1 MAVETAAAQSS
12 GHRSQ
17 SARTSSPTPA
27 EGRACAKLPLRFF
40 GGSRE
45 KPDVSD
51 RQAGQRIDEIRA
63 DLDNLHR
70 EDVFSDMRLA
80 TIRRLQPVRHD
91 GSPDP
96 SRPTTYIAETT
107 IVSQLGPIPVQSP
120 IEADSLED
128 AFSKFP
134 EAIKAAVERLSERA
148 QEMRREEASRIVV
161 PGSMPP
167 DLGGGRPGGG
177 GLIFDR

>member
-1 MAVETAAAQSS
+1 M
-12 GHRSQ
+12 
-17 SARTSSPTPA
+17 
-27 EGRACAKLPLRFF
+27 
-40 GGSRE
+40 
-45 KPDVSD
+45 SD

-80 TIRRLQPVRHD
+80 TIRRLQPVRPD

-96 SRPTTYIAETT
+96 LRPTTYIAETT

-120 IEADSLED
+120 IEADSLKD
-128 AFSKFP
+128 AFTKFP
-134 EAIKAAVERLSERA
+134 EAIKGAVERLSERA

-167 DLGGGRPGGG
+167 DLGGGGGGRPGGGG

>member
-1 MAVETAAAQSS
+1 MSE
-12 GHRSQ
+12 
-17 SARTSSPTPA
+17 
-27 EGRACAKLPLRFF
+27 
-40 GGSRE
+40 
-45 KPDVSD
+45 
-51 RQAGQRIDEIRA
+51 RQAGQRLDEIRA

-80 TIRRLQPVRHD
+80 TIRRFQPVRHD

-96 SRPTTYIAETT
+96 TRPTTYIAETT

-120 IEADSLED
+120 IEADSLKD

-134 EAIKAAVERLSERA
+134 QAIQEAVERLSERA

-161 PGSMPP
+161 PGAMPP

-177 GLIFDR
+177 RPGGGGGIIFDR

>member
-1 MAVETAAAQSS
+1 MSE
-12 GHRSQ
+12 
-17 SARTSSPTPA
+17 
-27 EGRACAKLPLRFF
+27 
-40 GGSRE
+40 
-45 KPDVSD
+45 

-63 DLDNLHR
+63 DLNNLHR

-80 TIRRLQPVRHD
+80 TIRRLQPIRED

-96 SRPTTYIAETT
+96 TRPTTYIAETT

-120 IEADSLED
+120 IDANSLKD
-128 AFSKFP
+128 AFEKFP
-134 EAIKAAVERLSERA
+134 DAIKTAVERLSERA

-167 DLGGGRPGGG
+167 DVGGGRSGGG
-177 GLIFDR
+177 GLVFDR

>member
-1 MAVETAAAQSS
+1 M
-12 GHRSQ
+12 
-17 SARTSSPTPA
+17 
-27 EGRACAKLPLRFF
+27 
-40 GGSRE
+40 
-45 KPDVSD
+45 SD
-51 RQAGQRIDEIRA
+51 RQAGQRIDEISA

-80 TIRRLQPVRHD
+80 TIRRLQPVQPD

-96 SRPTTYIAETT
+96 TRPTTYIAETT

-120 IEADSLED
+120 IEADSLKD
-128 AFSKFP
+128 AFAKFP

-161 PGSMPP
+161 PGSMP
-167 DLGGGRPGGG
+167 DMGGGRPPGGGG

>member
-1 MAVETAAAQSS
+1 VHAGRTTALCYT
-12 GHRSQ
+12 R
-17 SARTSSPTPA
+17 ARN
-27 EGRACAKLPLRFF
+27 FQ
-40 GGSRE
+40 GSKE
-45 KPDVSD
+45 NPDVSD
-51 RQAGQRIDEIRA
+51 RQAGQRIDEISA

-80 TIRRLQPVRHD
+80 TIRRLQPIRPD

-96 SRPTTYIAETT
+96 TRATTYIAETT

-128 AFSKFP
+128 AFTKFP

-167 DLGGGRPGGG
+167 SGGGG
-177 GLIFDR
+177 GLVFDR

>member
-1 MAVETAAAQSS
+1 MPCKYRGDINVSEQET
-12 GHRSQ
+12 GL
-17 SARTSSPTPA
+17 
-27 EGRACAKLPLRFF
+27 GL
-40 GGSRE
+40 
-45 KPDVSD
+45 
-51 RQAGQRIDEIRA
+51 DEIRA

-80 TIRRLQPVRHD
+80 TIRRMQPINHD
-91 GSPDP
+91 GSHDP

-120 IEADSLED
+120 LAADSLKD
-128 AFSKFP
+128 AFEKFP

-161 PGSMPP
+161 PGSMP
-167 DLGGGRPGGG
+167 DMGGGGRPGGG
-177 GLIFDR
+177 GGMVFDR

>member
-1 MAVETAAAQSS
+1 MSE
-12 GHRSQ
+12 
-17 SARTSSPTPA
+17 
-27 EGRACAKLPLRFF
+27 
-40 GGSRE
+40 
-45 KPDVSD
+45 
-51 RQAGQRIDEIRA
+51 RQAGQRIDEISA

-80 TIRRLQPVRHD
+80 TIRRLQPIRHD
-91 GSPDP
+91 GRPDP

-107 IVSQLGPIPVQSP
+107 ILSQLGPIPVQAP
-120 IEADSLED
+120 IEADSLKD

-134 EAIKAAVERLSERA
+134 EAIKAAVERLSDRA

-161 PGSMPP
+161 PGSMPR
-167 DLGGGRPGGG
+167 DLGSGGGRRGGG

>member
-1 MAVETAAAQSS
+1 M
-12 GHRSQ
+12 
-17 SARTSSPTPA
+17 
-27 EGRACAKLPLRFF
+27 
-40 GGSRE
+40 
-45 KPDVSD
+45 SD
-51 RQAGQRIDEIRA
+51 RQAGQRIDEITA

-96 SRPTTYIAETT
+96 TRPTTYIAETT

-120 IEADSLED
+120 IEADSLKD
-128 AFSKFP
+128 AFTKFP
-134 EAIKAAVERLSERA
+134 EAIRAAVERLSERA

-167 DLGGGRPGGG
+167 DLGGGRPPGGGG

>member
-1 MAVETAAAQSS
+1 MSE
-12 GHRSQ
+12 
-17 SARTSSPTPA
+17 
-27 EGRACAKLPLRFF
+27 
-40 GGSRE
+40 
-45 KPDVSD
+45 
-51 RQAGQRIDEIRA
+51 RQAGQRLDEISA

-80 TIRRLQPVRHD
+80 TIRRFQPVRRD

-96 SRPTTYIAETT
+96 TRPTTYIAETT

-120 IEADSLED
+120 IEADSLKD

-134 EAIKAAVERLSERA
+134 EAIQAAVERLSERA

-161 PGSMPP
+161 PGAMPP
-167 DLGGGRPGGG
+167 DLGGGGPGGGRPGGG
-177 GLIFDR
+177 IVFDR

>member
-1 MAVETAAAQSS
+1 MLHS
-12 GHRSQ
+12 R
-17 SARTSSPTPA
+17 PA
-27 EGRACAKLPLRFF
+27 NPGEC
-40 GGSRE
+40 GGSS
-45 KPDVSD
+45 DVSE
-51 RQAGQRIDEIRA
+51 REAGQRLDEIRA

-80 TIRRLQPVRHD
+80 TIRRFQPIRPD

-96 SRPTTYIAETT
+96 TRPTIYIAETT
-107 IVSQLGPIPVQSP
+107 IISQLGPIPVQSP
-120 IEADSLED
+120 IEADSLKD

-134 EAIKAAVERLSERA
+134 EAVRAAVDRLSERA

-161 PGSMPP
+161 PGAMPP

-177 GLIFDR
+177 GGGIVFDR

>member
-1 MAVETAAAQSS
+1 MSE
-12 GHRSQ
+12 
-17 SARTSSPTPA
+17 
-27 EGRACAKLPLRFF
+27 
-40 GGSRE
+40 
-45 KPDVSD
+45 
-51 RQAGQRIDEIRA
+51 RQAGQRLDEISA

-80 TIRRLQPVRHD
+80 TIRRFQPVKRD

-96 SRPTTYIAETT
+96 TRPTTYIAETT

-120 IEADSLED
+120 IEADSLKD

-134 EAIKAAVERLSERA
+134 EAIQAAVERLSERA

-161 PGSMPP
+161 PGAMPP
-167 DLGGGRPGGG
+167 DLGGGGPGGGRPGGG
-177 GLIFDR
+177 GIVFDR

>member
-1 MAVETAAAQSS
+1 M
-12 GHRSQ
+12 
-17 SARTSSPTPA
+17 
-27 EGRACAKLPLRFF
+27 
-40 GGSRE
+40 
-45 KPDVSD
+45 SD
-51 RQAGQRIDEIRA
+51 RQAGQRIDEISA

-80 TIRRLQPVRHD
+80 TIRRLQPVRPD
-91 GSPDP
+91 GSHDP
-96 SRPTTYIAETT
+96 TRPTTYIAETT

-128 AFSKFP
+128 AFTRFP

-167 DLGGGRPGGG
+167 PGGRPPGGGG

>member
-1 MAVETAAAQSS
+1 M
-12 GHRSQ
+12 
-17 SARTSSPTPA
+17 
-27 EGRACAKLPLRFF
+27 
-40 GGSRE
+40 
-45 KPDVSD
+45 SD
-51 RQAGQRIDEIRA
+51 RHAGQRIDEISA

-80 TIRRLQPVRHD
+80 TIRRLQPIKRD
-91 GSPDP
+91 GSHDP

-120 IEADSLED
+120 IEADSLQD

-161 PGSMPP
+161 PGTMPP

-177 GLIFDR
+177 GGGLIFDR

>member
-1 MAVETAAAQSS
+1 MSE
-12 GHRSQ
+12 
-17 SARTSSPTPA
+17 
-27 EGRACAKLPLRFF
+27 
-40 GGSRE
+40 
-45 KPDVSD
+45 
-51 RQAGQRIDEIRA
+51 RQAGQRIDEISA

-80 TIRRLQPVRHD
+80 TIRRLQPIRHD

-120 IEADSLED
+120 IEADSLKD

-134 EAIKAAVERLSERA
+134 EAIRTAVDRLSERA

-177 GLIFDR
+177 ASSSIASVLAHEGPIYRSTLLLGQSGMMGLGVSIFLRRSFH

>member
-1 MAVETAAAQSS
+1 MSE
-12 GHRSQ
+12 
-17 SARTSSPTPA
+17 
-27 EGRACAKLPLRFF
+27 
-40 GGSRE
+40 
-45 KPDVSD
+45 
-51 RQAGQRIDEIRA
+51 RQAGQRLDEIRA

-80 TIRRLQPVRHD
+80 TIRRFQPVGRD

-96 SRPTTYIAETT
+96 TRPTTYIAETT

-120 IEADSLED
+120 IEADSLRD

-134 EAIKAAVERLSERA
+134 EAIQAAVERLSERA

-161 PGSMPP
+161 PGAMPP
-167 DLGGGRPGGG
+167 DLGGGGRPGGG
-177 GLIFDR
+177 GGGGIIFDR